1 MMSESNLQ
9 ANSENPIETKV
20 DPYAQVIVRLLGG
33 ELYETDKIWSELL
46 EYRHPIA
53 QYFARIGLELIVDQ
67 RDGFAFLRQ
76 SELDESGRTIGL
88 IKRTPLSYE
97 VTLLLVL
104 LRELLETYELNDTT
118 SPACFVSHRKIRD
131 ELELYFRDSSNKV
144 KLLRQLD
151 RYIKQIVELGFLR
164 LVQDSPTADERQYE
178 IRRIIKAKI
187 TPDILEEIRRVMERE
202 AAHV

>member
-1 MMSESNLQ
+1 MNEQSEHSQQ
-9 ANSENPIETKV
+9 AL
-20 DPYAQVIVRLLGG
+20 DPYAPVVVRLLGG
-33 ELYETDKIWSELL
+33 ELYETDRLWAELI
-46 EYRHPIA
+46 EYRIPIS
-53 QYFARIGLELIVDQ
+53 QFFARIGLEVIIDQ

-76 SELDESGRTIGL
+76 LELDESGRTIGL

-104 LRELLETYELNDTT
+104 LRELLENYELQDTT
-118 SPACFVSHRKIRD
+118 SPACFISHRKIRD
-131 ELELYFRDSSNKV
+131 ELELYFRDSANKM

-164 LVQDSPTADERQYE
+164 LVQDAQNADERQYE

-187 TPDILEEIRRVMERE
+187 TPDVLEEIRRAMERD
-202 AAHV
+202 AAYAGI

>member
-1 MMSESNLQ
+1 MSEEISYAAPPLD
-9 ANSENPIETKV
+9 PPKV
-20 DPYAQVIVRLLGG
+20 EPYAQVIVRLLGG

-46 EYRHPIA
+46 EYRVAVA
-53 QYFARIGLELIVDQ
+53 QYFARIGLEVIIDQ

-76 SELDESGRTIGL
+76 LELDESGRTIGL

-104 LRELLETYELNDTT
+104 LRELLEAYELTDTT
-118 SPACFVSHRKIRD
+118 NPACFVSHRKIRD
-131 ELELYFRDSSNKV
+131 ELELYFRETSNKV

-151 RYIKQIVELGFLR
+151 RYIKQIIELGFLK
-164 LVQDSPTADERQYE
+164 LVQDSPHADERQYE

-187 TPDILEEIRRVMERE
+187 TGDVLEEIRRAMERD
-202 AAHV
+202 AAHAGI